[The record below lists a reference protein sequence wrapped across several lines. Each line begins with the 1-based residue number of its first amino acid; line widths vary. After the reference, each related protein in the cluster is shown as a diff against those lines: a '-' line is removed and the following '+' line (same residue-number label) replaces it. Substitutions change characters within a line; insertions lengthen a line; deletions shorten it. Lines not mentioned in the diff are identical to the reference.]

1 MKITIDTNA
10 IVNGVKSM
18 SSKVVDSVKSMTNK
32 RVRIVD
38 ISKGVKK
45 GKKK

>member
-10 IVNGVKSM
+10 IVNGVKSIG
-18 SSKVVDSVKSMTNK
+18 SRVVNGVKSMTNK

-38 ISKGVKK
+38 ISKNVSK

>member
-1 MKITIDTNA
+1 MKITIDTNN
-10 IVNGVKSM
+10 IVNGVKSIG
-18 SSKVVDSVKSMTNK
+18 SRVVNGVKSMTNK

-38 ISKGVKK
+38 ISKSVNK